1 MTRLLLAAGVVLVAA
16 GAFFIPAT
24 HITSLPFMKPACPV
38 ANAEHC
44 GTGVRV
50 LFVGDIMLDRNVAR
64 SAAAYGIPYLFAST
78 SLLFAD
84 ADVRVA
90 NLEGSVTDR
99 PSIAQRDNTILRFT
113 FDPAAARETLD
124 FLRLT
129 AVSLA
134 NNHTYDFG
142 AEGYAQTRGRVAQ
155 AGVAAFGHPNN
166 AEGELSTRVESGGKS
181 FCFVGFHSLFV
192 SAATPVIK
200 EIERLRPECWRVV
213 VFAHWGEEYQ
223 SRANAAQQAAA
234 HAFIDAGAD
243 VVIGAHPHVV
253 QNVEVYN
260 GRAIFYSLGNFM
272 FDQNFSWATT
282 HGLAVRADFYED
294 RTAFFL
300 TPTVIKDQKTGIAE
314 GADRQK
320 ILDTATV
327 ADFTLP

>member
-1 MTRLLLAAGVVLVAA
+1 VFAAAS
-16 GAFFIPAT
+16 FFIPAAQL
-24 HITSLPFMKPACPV
+24 TSLPFV
-38 ANAEHC
+38 APPEEP
-44 GTGVRV
+44 VRV

-64 SAAAYGIPYLFAST
+64 AAAALGVPYLFAST

-90 NLEGSVTDR
+90 NLEGTVTNY

-113 FDPAAARETLD
+113 FDPAAAREVLS
-124 FLRLT
+124 FLNLT

-134 NNHTYDFG
+134 NNHAYDFG
-142 AEGYAQTRGRVAQ
+142 TEGYAQTRSRAAE

-166 AEGELSTRVESGGKS
+166 ATGELSTSIESGGKS

-192 SAATPVIK
+192 STTTPVIK
-200 EIERLRPECWRVV
+200 EIERLRPDCWRVV

-223 SRANAAQQAAA
+223 TRADASQQAAA
-234 HAFIDAGAD
+234 RAFIDAGAD
-243 VVIGAHPHVV
+243 LVVGAHPHVV

-282 HGLAVRADFYED
+282 HGLAVRADFYKD

-300 TPTVIKDQKTGIAE
+300 TPTTIQDQKTGIAE

-320 ILDTATV
+320 VLDAATV